1 MVDRVVP
8 GIVMGKAKPQTGSVF
23 EELWGNAADRAQS
36 SRSTFDPSE
45 SSYGVWGSD
54 LDAAVRSGI
63 AAAEVAPSSLVLAS
77 AVREALDGST
87 GLWSE
92 QSRSGGATSLVH
104 ELLSTDLASAE
115 PSSCRCPGCS
125 QLFVTSASATSSAAV
140 AVSSLDLALTFK
152 LHSNPTANHTIYLD
166 FDGYDL
172 TSSQW
177 ENGGALR
184 VGGFY
189 TSLTDAAQQAIQEI
203 WLRVAEDFSPFN
215 INVTTELPTN
225 PADLMKSGT
234 GDTRWGIR
242 VAMTTNR
249 NLVTNAS
256 IRNAGGGGTA
266 YLGSFNWATDEVC
279 LVFNGYNAIDAASIY
294 AAAETVSHEVG
305 HTLGL
310 SHDGG
315 TVNPNYYEG
324 HGTGI
329 TSWGSIMGAP
339 FINADENVTT
349 WSKGDYIGANNR
361 EDDLSIITG
370 SVSNSYVN
378 GNGFTYRLDDYS
390 NSLATAYSL
399 SGTSPSSFGII
410 ERNTD
415 VDWFRFSTGSGTISL
430 SIRNAC
436 QVFSSNG
443 DGTFTTQYLDS
454 LGPNL
459 DISAALY
466 TASGVLIATSNV
478 SDRLDASFNLSL
490 AAGDYCL
497 SVEGVGFGTPLN
509 NAPSGYTDYGSLGQ
523 YLISGTL
530 IDPVPV
536 PGLIVTPSSG
546 LITSEGGGTASFNVV
561 LATAPTEVVVVSVVS
576 GNQLEG
582 TVSTPSLTFTPENW
596 YTAQTVIVTGVD
608 DNLVDGPKPYVV
620 NLTSALSDSAY
631 SLLSSSVSLT
641 NLDNDQPILS
651 IGAPQTVVEGQITSV
666 TYTVSM
672 NVASPVPV
680 AVAYATANGTATAGT
695 DYTAS
700 SGTLSFGAG
709 VTSQTITISLLNDSL
724 NEADETFSLSLSAP
738 TNATLGSP
746 STVITTLTDTLV
758 ASSTTTLPAGI
769 ENLRLTGNFPINGTG
784 NSGANVITGNIAA
797 NTLKG
802 GGGLD
807 TLTGLDGTDV
817 FDLSGISSAANRCAV
832 TDFLTGLGGET
843 ILLSNSLTS
852 RNSPSLG
859 WITVNQ
865 ASSVTLNTSNFD
877 LFAFNFNNIEADVNL
892 SNSTNGTAL
901 LDGLNSANG
910 TATLRTSSS
919 TNGAG
924 YIVAYDNDNAYLYR
938 FNAGGNSAVS
948 ATEIALIGILDSS
961 NPFAV
966 GALTSSNFSLV

>member
-1 MVDRVVP
+1 
-8 GIVMGKAKPQTGSVF
+8 MGKAKPQTGSVL
-23 EELWGNAADRAQS
+23 EELLGNAADRAQS
-36 SRSTFDPSE
+36 SRSTFNPSE
-45 SSYGVWGSD
+45 SSYGAWGSD
-54 LDAAVRSGI
+54 LDAAVPSGI
-63 AAAEVAPSSLVLAS
+63 AEAEVAPSGLVLAS
-77 AVREALDGST
+77 AVRHAFDGST

-115 PSSCRCPGCS
+115 ASSCRCPGCS
-125 QLFVTSASATSSAAV
+125 QLVVTSASATSGAAV
-140 AVSSLDLALTFK
+140 AVPSLDLALTFK

-166 FDGYDL
+166 FDGYSL
-172 TSSQW
+172 ASSQW
-177 ENGGALR
+177 ENGRALQL
-184 VGGFY
+184 GSFY
-189 TSLTDAAQQAIQEI
+189 SSFTDAAQQAIQEI
-203 WLRVAEDFSPFN
+203 WRRVAEDFSPFN
-215 INVTTELPTN
+215 INVTTEAPN

-315 TVNPNYYEG
+315 TYGLDPNYYEG
-324 HGTGI
+324 HGNGA

-339 FINADENVTT
+339 FINVDENVTT
-349 WSKGDYIGANNR
+349 WSKGDYTGANNR
-361 EDDLSIITG
+361 EDDLAIITG
-370 SVSNSYVN
+370 SVSNTYVN
-378 GNGFTYRLDDYS
+378 GNGFTYRVDDYGTS
-390 NSLATAYSL
+390 FSTAYTL
-399 SGTSPSSFGII
+399 SGTAPSSFGII

-454 LGPNL
+454 FGPNL

-466 TASGVLIATSNV
+466 NASGVQIATSNL
-478 SDRLDASFNLSL
+478 SDGLDASFNLSL
-490 AAGDYCL
+490 AAGDYYL

-509 NAPSGYTDYGSLGQ
+509 NPPSGYTDYGSLGQ

-536 PGLIVTPSSG
+536 PGLIVTPTSG
-546 LITSEGGGTASFNVV
+546 LSTSEGGGTASFNVV

-582 TVSTPSLTFTPENW
+582 TVSTSSLTFTPENW
-596 YTAQTVIVTGVD
+596 YTAQTVTVTGVD
-608 DNLVDGPKPYVV
+608 DTLVDGPKPYVV
-620 NLTSALSDSAY
+620 NLTSSSIDSAY
-631 SLLSSSVSLT
+631 SLLSSVSLT

-651 IGAPQTVVEGQITSV
+651 IGAPQTVVEGQTTSV

-672 NVASPVPV
+672 NVASLVPV
-680 AVAYATANGTATAGT
+680 TVAYATANGTATAGS

-709 VTSQTITISLLNDSL
+709 VTSQTITINLLNDSL

-738 TNATLGSP
+738 TNANLGSP
-746 STVITTLTDTLV
+746 STVTTTLTDTLV

-769 ENLRLTGNFPINGTG
+769 ENLRLTENFSINGTG

-817 FDLSGISSAANRCAV
+817 FDLSGISTAVNRCTI

-859 WITVNQ
+859 WTTVNQ

-892 SNSTNGTAL
+892 ANSTNGTAL

-910 TATLRTSSS
+910 TATLRTSIN

-924 YIVAYDNDNAYLYR
+924 YIVAYDNDNAYLYS

-961 NPFAV
+961 NPIAV